1 MASPIVLPSFGT
13 DGVRGAANTD
23 LTPEVALALGRA
35 AAGVLG
41 GDTFVIGRDPR
52 RSGPMLEAA
61 LAAGLAS
68 SGASVELL
76 GVVPTPT
83 VAWVCAERNLPG
95 AMISASHNPFAD
107 NGIKLF
113 AAGGIK
119 LADEAEAQIQ
129 ERFHAILTGDALNGS
144 DHGASTIPVGAGVG
158 SITSH
163 DVAGAW
169 VRSVVAS
176 LDGRTLDGVRIVL
189 DCAHGAASEVGP
201 QVFEQLGAHVTVIGD
216 QPDGLNINLDRGS
229 TSPETLQASV
239 VEHGADLGLAF
250 DGDADRLIAV
260 DHTGALVDG
269 DHILAL
275 LAVDWSATGRLR
287 HNTLVVTVMSNLG
300 LHIAMRNAGIDVRQT
315 GVGDRHVLAELSRGG
330 FSLGGEQSGHV
341 ICRDLATTGDGV
353 LAAAQLVD
361 AVVRSGESLA
371 DLATA
376 AMTTVPQVLR
386 NVRLAARDPDLVD
399 KLAPFVERAEAELG
413 DDGRILVRASGTE
426 PLIRVM
432 VEHLD
437 ASTAERICAEL
448 VQKTQDL
455 VEPG

>member
-1 MASPIVLPSFGT
+1 MVLPSFGT
-13 DGVRGAANTD
+13 DGVRGVANTD

-61 LAAGLAS
+61 LAAGLAA

-83 VAWVCAERNLPG
+83 VAWVCAERQLPG

-119 LADEAEAQIQ
+119 LSDAAEADIQ
-129 ERFHAILTGDALNGS
+129 ARFHAILTD
-144 DHGASTIPVGAGVG
+144 GANTTAAPTGAGVG
-158 SITSH
+158 EITSH
-163 DVAGAW
+163 DPCDDW
-169 VRSVVAS
+169 VHSVVES
-176 LDGRTLDGVRIVL
+176 LGGRKLDGARVVLDG
-189 DCAHGAASEVGP
+189 ANGAASIVGP
-201 QVFEQLGAHVTVIGD
+201 MVFEELGAHVTVIGNE
-216 QPDGLNINLDRGS
+216 PDGLNINLERGS
-229 TSPETLQASV
+229 TSPAALQAAV
-239 VEHGADLGLAF
+239 VEHSADMGLAF

-260 DHTGALVDG
+260 DHTGAIVDG
-269 DHILAL
+269 DHILAI
-275 LAVDWSATGRLR
+275 LANDWAASGRLR

-300 LHIAMRNAGIDVRQT
+300 LHLAMREAGIEVRQT
-315 GVGDRHVLAELSRGG
+315 GVGDRYVLAELDAGN

-353 LAAAQLVD
+353 LAAAQLAD
-361 AVVRSGESLA
+361 AVVRSGSSLA
-371 DLATA
+371 ELASN
-376 AMTTVPQVLR
+376 AMSTVPQVLK
-386 NVRLAARDPDLVD
+386 NVRLPARDPELLA
-399 KLAPFVERAEAELG
+399 KLSPHIEAAEAELG
-413 DDGRILVRASGTE
+413 TQGRVLVRASGTE

-437 ASTAERICAEL
+437 AATAERICAQL
-448 VQKTQDL
+448 VQTTQSF
-455 VEPG
+455 VTGG

>member
-1 MASPIVLPSFGT
+1 M
-13 DGVRGAANTD
+13 
-23 LTPEVALALGRA
+23 ALGRA

-61 LAAGLAS
+61 LAAGLAAT
-68 SGASVELL
+68 GASVELL

-83 VAWVCAERNLPG
+83 VAWACVQRGVAG

-119 LADEAEAQIQ
+119 LSDDAEAEIQ
-129 ERFHAILTGDALNGS
+129 QRFHALLRGEHPAEQVT
-144 DHGASTIPVGAGVG
+144 PVGVDVG
-158 SITSH
+158 SIRSH
-163 DVAGAW
+163 DLSEDW
-169 VRSVVAS
+169 VHSVVAS
-176 LDGRTLDGVRIVL
+176 LEGRKLDGVRVVL
-189 DCAHGAASEVGP
+189 DCANGAASRTGP
-201 QVFEQLGAHVTVIGD
+201 AVFEALGAHVTVIANT
-216 QPDGLNINLDRGS
+216 PDGVNINAECGS
-229 TSPETLQASV
+229 TSPAGLQAAV
-239 VEHGADLGLAF
+239 VEHSADMGLAF

-260 DHTGALVDG
+260 DHTGEIVDG

-275 LAVDWSATGRLR
+275 LAGDWAATGRLR

-300 LHIAMRNAGIDVRQT
+300 LHLAMREAGIEVRQT
-315 GVGDRHVLAELSRGG
+315 GVGDRYVLAELNDGD

-353 LAAAQLVD
+353 LAAAQLAD
-361 AVVRSGESLA
+361 AVVRSGSSLA
-371 DLATA
+371 DLAAA
-376 AMTTVPQVLR
+376 AMTVVPQVLR
-386 NVRLAARDPDLVD
+386 NVRLAVRDPELLD
-399 KLAPFVERAEAELG
+399 KLAPHIERAEAELG
-413 DDGRILVRASGTE
+413 DAGRVLVRASGTE

-437 ASTAERICAEL
+437 AATAERVCDQL
-448 VQKTQDL
+448 VQTTQDL
-455 VEPG
+455 VTGA